1 MEKSERELSYHVASR
16 WYRAPEICLLQ
27 KNYGQA
33 ADIWSTGCVLAEL
46 LNQIK
51 TNLSG
56 ISREAGEQK
65 RLLFEGDSCYP
76 LSPICKDEKKNVSKN
91 DQL

>member
-1 MEKSERELSYHVASR
+1 VASR

-33 ADIWSTGCVLAEL
+33 VDMWSTGCVLAEL

-51 TNLSG
+51 TNQSG
-56 ISREAGEQK
+56 ISQEIGQQK
-65 RLLFEGDSCYP
+65 RVLLEGDSCYP
-76 LSPICKDEKKNVSKN
+76 LSPIRKLDETKQASKN